1 MDFLV
6 FLDFIIK
13 SNELFVEVFIS
24 CSRDPAP
31 AGRGSLG
38 HNSTEL
44 HWGMRNG
51 SDEVVLLHRLV
62 SLGPCASQTSEQNR
76 VTVSAGADL
85 HSKPWKSCSHTNL
98 EGQYKHRNQ
107 AFPGQRVTHAT
118 QTHWSSK
125 ELIKA
130 KSLQWGWKKEVVKAQ
145 FAPVSSRE
153 PGHHSSNLPPCSTWI
168 KCFVCCL
175 SCALPLCLYFS
186 LSLFLHHLSQWIL
199 VTYMQV
205 SSQEEENLWANSTG
219 WG

>member
-6 FLDFIIK
+6 FLDLIIK

-24 CSRDPAP
+24 CPWDPAP
-31 AGRGSLG
+31 AGRSSLG
-38 HNSTEL
+38 HNSSEL

-85 HSKPWKSCSHTNL
+85 QSLEKAAAIPIWKGNISTEIRPSLANGWL
-98 EGQYKHRNQ
+98 MQLKHID
-107 AFPGQRVTHAT
+107 PVKS
-118 QTHWSSK
+118 SSK
-125 ELIKA
+125 QNHYSGGGRR
-130 KSLQWGWKKEVVKAQ
+130 KSWKLSLHLLAVVSLAIIHPTCPLAPRGLNVS
-145 FAPVSSRE
+145 FAVSRVLFLS
-153 PGHHSSNLPPCSTWI
+153 
-168 KCFVCCL
+168 VCISL
-175 SCALPLCLYFS
+175 S
-186 LSLFLHHLSQWIL
+186 LSLFLHHLSQWIS
-199 VTYMQV
+199 VTNMQV

>member
-6 FLDFIIK
+6 FLDLIIK

-118 QTHWSSK
+118 HHEHIDPVKSSSK
-125 ELIKA
+125 QNHYSGGGRR
-130 KSLQWGWKKEVVKAQ
+130 KSWKLSLHLLAVVSLAIIHPTCPLAPRGLNVS
-145 FAPVSSRE
+145 FAVSRVLFLS
-153 PGHHSSNLPPCSTWI
+153 
-168 KCFVCCL
+168 VCI
-175 SCALPLCLYFS
+175 S
-186 LSLFLHHLSQWIL
+186 LSLSLPPSPLTVNISDIHAS
-199 VTYMQV
+199 
-205 SSQEEENLWANSTG
+205 
-219 WG
+219 